1 MRLLLLPRVVRVKRG
16 AESAL
21 ERFEELQI
29 EVKRVF
35 FVGSALFSLVV

>member
-21 ERFEELQI
+21 KRFEELQI
-29 EVKRVF
+29 EVKK
-35 FVGSALFSLVV
+35 SLLLEVHNSHS